1 MAQDT
6 VTLSQRKSEI
16 PLLGTPRLLHWE
28 DRFRMGFASID
39 EAHRDLFCSFNRLVE
54 VQCDHEWRGE
64 ILRAFDELAS
74 RAFEHFAIEQ
84 ILLDEASHKE
94 GSESWNQ
101 CAHRSF
107 LHFVEVTRALFEE
120 RRLGMVQGVT
130 SYLGQWILFHVLD
143 CGLHQCSKQN
153 PPLQRARDAA
163 SVGTASGETQEGYD
177 GRNVYDSFGNLMLG
191 WIATAHT
198 LELELQRANEADVRA
213 SRLRDFHVLL
223 AHANQAVAEAED
235 EQELFER
242 ICQLAS
248 QCGGVVLAY
257 IGRPD
262 ERGAFQ
268 FLCSAGPA
276 RGYLD
281 GNLISIDPGIPEGL
295 GSAGRAWREQRAYFN
310 VGFTST
316 PFLLPWRER
325 ALRYGLEASASL
337 PIKQEGSISAM
348 MGIYARE
355 EGLFDDVLQSV
366 LVELAENVSRGLDR
380 LALMRR
386 ERESHQFTSKLLDS
400 LNVGVCVVTHPEGGI
415 ELANAYFRELIGSQD
430 GRSKLPTRLSSLV
443 DDCKDLDRLQECGAI
458 AWQAG
463 RGAIRDIQMNRLSGE
478 VWHADLSAIRLE
490 SEAARPRILWTLLD
504 VSERQ
509 EKEAAI
515 QKLSKIR
522 ATLLGNTV
530 AGIDLVRYPDRVI
543 VEVNQGFLD
552 ILGYASAEEIVGKKT
567 SELYFREDESDRMA
581 QLAARILADDSGELR
596 DVCIRRRDGSEAYV
610 DVYGRRLEDSCP
622 DQPVIIY
629 TSVEVTERRRLTLEL
644 TRQAQV
650 DPLTGLPNRR
660 ALEQHLSRA
669 IHRASRHNT
678 VCAVG
683 VIDLDDFKPINDE
696 FGHETGDE
704 LLVQIGHR
712 LRAATRTSDFIARF
726 GGDEFI
732 IVIDDLEESIT
743 LEQLEPLLD
752 RLHSPLVEPFEIGKG
767 HSVRIDMSMGVAL
780 FPIDAEEPDAL
791 LRLAD
796 AAMYQAKA
804 QRKDRKQWWCLRPI
818 DGASITRGQY
828 VEPFGPEAHGLLDR
842 LSKYLKSASAEFV
855 QMFYTTIESDPET
868 EAILRNLGE
877 VEYQKLQRS
886 HQGYFEFLLSP
897 EARIEEIQFRAKK
910 MGAAHALTGMGSA
923 WMGQTTILYRDLVHR
938 QLSRVPHA
946 LGDRHRAAKIFD
958 ARLDVHSKALIA
970 GMTDVEEAYSLYLS
984 RPLAK
989 EGSSWA
995 SVCQDELDS
1004 IGKLPGIVAC
1014 ELLRPDAN
1022 AMFSVEFSAGSKAAA
1037 VCEIARHPDL
1047 QPRLDTRH
1055 PAGKGYIPLAWR
1067 TEKIQRADSYAQDP
1081 RTVLWR
1087 TDFSNLGVRSLVA
1100 IPLGETSR
1108 TEFVLCLQGAYPGQF
1123 SSSWMQTFLSS
1134 LQNRWYHLASLVRPN
1149 KIHVSQD
1156 EAASYRQLLYSGGL
1170 SLHVQP
1176 IVDLRTGKVDRAE
1189 ALARLV
1195 ALDGRVVPPSQFL
1208 PAFRDSD
1215 LDALFRA
1222 GLEQG
1227 LEHLRSWED
1236 KGLVIGLS
1244 INLLPST
1251 MVHPDCARW
1260 IEETLRRFEV
1270 RPERVTMEMLE
1281 SQQFE
1286 ENLKDEAMG
1295 RLVRTGV
1302 KLAVDDLGSGYSN
1315 FQRLANCTYDVV
1327 KVDQALIR
1335 EMPRDPLRTLSLI
1348 RTIRQ
1353 MGGDLDLQV
1362 VVEGLETPALIEAAC
1377 LLGTPYGQGYGISKP
1392 MPAEEFPAWCAHYS
1406 YEGWDGHQ
1414 LKSFLGAL
1422 TYHWLLVHQATK
1434 IHELPLDQCL
1444 LTDFLR
1450 SRGLE
1455 MSEAARLHER
1465 VHSQRGCEDESRT
1478 FEREFTQW
1486 LIRQS
1491 QQEAEEYRAGGSCY

>member
-1 MAQDT
+1 
-6 VTLSQRKSEI
+6 
-16 PLLGTPRLLHWE
+16 
-28 DRFRMGFASID
+28 MGCAPID
-39 EAHRDLFCSFNRLVE
+39 ETHQNLFHSFNRLVE
-54 VQCDHEWRGE
+54 VQCDHERRGE
-64 ILRAFDELAS
+64 ILQVFDELATQ
-74 RAFEHFAIEQ
+74 ALQHFAIERTM
-84 ILLDEASHKE
+84 LNEVSDNGEAAS
-94 GSESWNQ
+94 GNES
-101 CAHRSF
+101 AHRGF
-107 LHFVEVTRALFEE
+107 LHFVEVTRPLFEE
-120 RRLGMVQGVT
+120 KRLGMMQDVT
-130 SYLGQWILFHVLD
+130 SYLGQWILFHVLEFS
-143 CGLHQCSKQN
+143 LHQSSKHN
-153 PPLQRARDAA
+153 LPLQRRRDGV
-163 SVGTASGETQEGYD
+163 SVDTTSGATQEGND
-177 GRNVYDSFGNLMLG
+177 GRNHYDSFGNLMLG
-191 WIATAHT
+191 WIATANT
-198 LELELQRANEADVRA
+198 LERELQRANEADVRA
-213 SRLRDFHVLL
+213 SRMLDFHILL
-223 AHANQAVAEAED
+223 AHANQAVAEAKD

-242 ICQLAS
+242 ICQLAT

-262 ERGAFQ
+262 EKGALQ

-281 GNLISIDPGIPEGL
+281 GNLLSIDPGIPEGR
-295 GSAGRAWREQRAYFN
+295 GSAGCAWREQRAYFN
-310 VGFTST
+310 VGFTKT
-316 PFLLPWRER
+316 PFLSPWRER

-337 PIKQEGSISAM
+337 PIKQEGRISAM

-355 EGLFDDVLQSV
+355 EGLFDEVLQNV

-380 LALMRR
+380 LALMSR
-386 ERESHQFTSKLLDS
+386 ERESHHFTSKLLDS
-400 LNVGVCVVTHPEGGI
+400 LNVGVCVAKYPGGEI
-415 ELANAYFRELIGSQD
+415 ELANAYLHELIGNQGGKSE
-430 GRSKLPTRLSSLV
+430 LPAMLGSLV
-443 DDCKDLDRLQECGAI
+443 HYRKDMERLQECGAI
-458 AWQAG
+458 AWRAG
-463 RGAIRDIQMNRLSGE
+463 RGTIRDIQMNRLGGE
-478 VWHADLSAIRLE
+478 LWHADLSAIRLD
-490 SEAARPRILWTLLD
+490 SGDSRRRILWTLMD

-509 EKEAAI
+509 EKEEAI
-515 QKLSKIR
+515 QKLSKMR
-522 ATLLGNTV
+522 ATLLSNTI
-530 AGIDLVRYPDRVI
+530 AGIDWVRYPDRVI

-552 ILGYASAEEIVGKKT
+552 ILGYTNAEEIVGKNT
-567 SELYFREDESDRMA
+567 SELYFSRDESDRMA
-581 QLAARILADDSGELR
+581 QLAERIFVRGSGELR
-596 DVCIRRRDGSEAYV
+596 DVGIRRRDGSEAYV
-610 DVYGRRLEDSCP
+610 DVHGRRLEDSCP
-622 DQPVIIY
+622 EQPVIIY
-629 TSVEVTERRRLTLEL
+629 TSVDVTERRRLTLEL

-669 IHRASRHNT
+669 IERASRHNK

-712 LRAATRTSDFIARF
+712 LQAAMRTSDFIARF

-732 IVIDDLEESIT
+732 LVIEDIEEFIT
-743 LEQLEPLLD
+743 LEKLEVLFE
-752 RLHSPLVEPFEIGKG
+752 RLHSQLVEPFEIGKG
-767 HSVRIDMSMGVAL
+767 CSVRIDMSMGVAL
-780 FPIDAEEPDAL
+780 FPIDADEPDAL

-804 QRKDRKQWWCLRPI
+804 QRKDRKQWWFLRPI
-818 DGASITRGQY
+818 DGASITRGQN
-828 VEPFGPEAHGLLDR
+828 VEPFGPEAQGILER
-842 LSKYLKSASAEFV
+842 LSKYLKSASGEFV
-855 QMFYTTIESDPET
+855 QMFYASIESHPET
-868 EAILRNLGE
+868 GTILSNLGE
-877 VEYQKLQRS
+877 EEYQKLKKS

-897 EARIEEIQFRAKK
+897 EATVEDIQLKARK

-938 QLSRVPHA
+938 HLSRVPHA

-970 GMTDVEEAYSLYLS
+970 GMKEVEESYSLYLS
-984 RPLAK
+984 RPSAR

-995 SVCQDELDS
+995 SVCQNELDS
-1004 IGKLPGIVAC
+1004 IGRLPGIVAC
-1014 ELLRPDAN
+1014 ELLRPDSN
-1022 AMFSVEFSAGSKAAA
+1022 AMFSVEFSAGSKAPAI
-1037 VCEIARHPDL
+1037 CEIARHPDL
-1047 QPRLDTRH
+1047 QPRLDARH

-1067 TEKIQRADSYAQDP
+1067 TEKIQRVDSYAHDP
-1081 RTVLWR
+1081 RTVVWR
-1087 TDFSNLGVRSLVA
+1087 ADFSNLGVRSLVA
-1100 IPLGETSR
+1100 IPLGETAR
-1108 TEFVLCLQGAYPGQF
+1108 TEFILCLQGAYPGQF
-1123 SSSWMQTFLSS
+1123 SSSWMQAFLSS
-1134 LQNRWYHLASLVRPN
+1134 LQNRWYQLASLVRPN

-1170 SLHVQP
+1170 SIHVQP

-1195 ALDGRVVPPSQFL
+1195 APDGQIVSPGLFL

-1215 LDALFRA
+1215 LDALFRS
-1222 GLEQG
+1222 GLELG
-1227 LEHLRSWED
+1227 LENLRRWDD

-1251 MVHPDCARW
+1251 MVHPECARW
-1260 IEETLRRFEV
+1260 VKEALCRFDV

-1286 ENLKDEAMG
+1286 EKLKEEAMG
-1295 RLVRTGV
+1295 RLVQTGV

-1315 FQRLANCTYDVV
+1315 FQRLANCTYEVV

-1353 MGGDLDLQV
+1353 MGSDLDIQV

-1392 MPAEEFPAWCAHYS
+1392 MPAEELPGWCAHYL

-1422 TYHWLLVHQATK
+1422 TYHWLLVHQAAK

-1444 LTDFLR
+1444 LTDFLH
-1450 SRGLE
+1450 SKGLE
-1455 MSEAARLHER
+1455 TSKAARWHEQ
-1465 VHSQRGCEDESRT
+1465 VHAQRGREDESHAS
-1478 FEREFTQW
+1478 ERELTQW
-1486 LIRQS
+1486 LIRRS
-1491 QQEAEEYRAGGSCY
+1491 QKEAEDYREGASC